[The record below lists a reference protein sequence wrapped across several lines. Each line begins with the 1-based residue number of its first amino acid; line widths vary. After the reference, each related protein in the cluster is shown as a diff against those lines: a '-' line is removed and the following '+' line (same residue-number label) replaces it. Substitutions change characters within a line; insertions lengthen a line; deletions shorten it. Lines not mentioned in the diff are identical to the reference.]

1 MVAARRALL
10 RNLLAVLI
18 AAGLMVL
25 AAAMVT
31 PGGDTV
37 RGAGPA
43 IHPAAEITPNALP
56 RDDDTHLAALDD
68 GDGARPPVPEDDA
81 SQAAGDPTGDHG
93 ATHAAAVVDEV
104 VSTGGDDT
112 RSERVP
118 DGHAHPAASAPVSTV
133 DGRAPP
139 EPAAV

>member
-1 MVAARRALL
+1 MVTTPRALF
-10 RNLLAVLI
+10 RNLLAALL

-37 RGAGPA
+37 RGEGPA
-43 IHPAAEITPNALP
+43 IHPAAEITPNSLP
-56 RDDDTHLAALDD
+56 RDDDARLALDD
-68 GDGARPPVPEDDA
+68 DGDQPRPGGDDR
-81 SQAAGDPTGDHG
+81 AAGDPAPAGDHG
-93 ATHAAAVVDEV
+93 GSHAATVVAAEEPV
-104 VSTGGDDT
+104 TLGADDT

-118 DGHAHPAASAPVSTV
+118 DGHPRPAASAPVSTV

-139 EPAAV
+139 EPGAV